1 MHTTPARSRPMPDD
15 ARATLD
21 RFLATSRFAE
31 AGGVITDLDGTAVLE
46 HEGRV
51 RVAPEVEFGLKH
63 LSDLGRPVAIN
74 TLRFPLN
81 VIRTFGRGWGAITP
95 APLPLVSLNG
105 AITGNLVHAR
115 GDTVVF
121 EEIDAVP
128 LTEAE
133 LAEVTEGVRGL
144 VEGGVDDLLLFHYPR
159 DWTAGE
165 LIWAPTEARA
175 DAARS
180 KYRSASEVFSCP
192 LAELEARLAA
202 RQHCMIFLLV
212 DIPADR
218 RMAYQHAKPSS
229 FVTHNNLDKLDGAKR
244 LAGLL
249 GFDLAES
256 VGCGDTPMDSFMRG
270 CGLAV
275 HVGPLDLEHKG
286 LAETIKVP
294 DAAALGRVLAL
305 LAQVDAP

>member
-1 MHTTPARSRPMPDD
+1 MRGPPAWSLPLPSE
-15 ARATLD
+15 AFATLD
-21 RFLATSRFAE
+21 SFLATSLFAE
-31 AGGVITDLDGTAVLE
+31 SGGVITDLDGTAVLE

-81 VIRTFGRGWGAITP
+81 VIRTFGREWGAITE

-105 AITGNLVHAR
+105 AIIGNLVHAR
-115 GDTVVF
+115 GDTVMF
-121 EEIDAVP
+121 EELDATP
-128 LTEAE
+128 LTP
-133 LAEVTEGVRGL
+133 AEVAEVMDGVRGL
-144 VEGGVDDLLLFHYPR
+144 VEGGVNDLLLFHYPR

-165 LIWAPTEARA
+165 LIWAPDEHRA
-175 DAARS
+175 DAARA

-192 LAELEARLAA
+192 LPELDTRLAE
-202 RQHCMIFLLV
+202 REHCMIFLLV

-229 FVTHNNLDKLDGAKR
+229 FVTHAGVDKLDGAKR
-244 LAGLL
+244 LAVLL
-249 GFDLAES
+249 GFDLAAS
-256 VGCGDTPMDSFMRG
+256 VGAGDTPMDSFLRG

-275 HVGPLDLEHKG
+275 HVGPLALEHKG
-286 LAETIKVP
+286 LTTTLKVP
-294 DAAALGRVLAL
+294 DAAALGRVLAR
-305 LAQVDAP
+305 LARVDE